1 MGKKKYTREDIIR
14 ILKELDAEG
23 KRTSRKGLSQKGISQ
38 YWVAKLIPEGLTEL
52 KRELGIRITP
62 QEEPHLTDELLK
74 KIDETVS
81 NLRSIPT
88 WNQLERETKITQKV
102 FTSRFGKRG
111 IREVFVHY
119 REWLEKNQPISKNI
133 KLVDSYLEGRG
144 KTKTPRSKPVKR
156 KTSTTVSKAK
166 RVPGSRTYGP
176 PLNFKNLIY
185 EPVNEQGVVFL
196 FGMVSEALGFSI
208 EWIGPDFPDCEAKR
222 YIEGKGKRQ
231 QPVRIEFK
239 FKSREFNYPVEGCDI
254 IVCWE
259 DNWGDDCPL
268 EVIELRTKIEKLRER
283 PEFSRK

>member
-1 MGKKKYTREDIIR
+1 MGKKKPTREDIIR

-23 KRTSRKGLSQKGISQ
+23 GRTSRKGLNQKGISE
-38 YWVAKLIPEGLTEL
+38 YWVYKLIPEGLTEL
-52 KRELGIRITP
+52 KRKHGIKIIP

-111 IREVFVHY
+111 ICEVFVHY
-119 REWLEKNQPISKNI
+119 REWLEKNQPMSKNI
-133 KLVDSYLEGRG
+133 KLVDEYLEGRA
-144 KTKTPRSKPVKR
+144 KPPQSQLLKR
-156 KTSTTVSKAK
+156 KARAARTKWPK
-166 RVPGSRTYGP
+166 GSGRKYGAP
-176 PLNFKNLIY
+176 INFGSLIY
-185 EPVNEQGVVFL
+185 APVNEQGVVFL

-208 EWIGPDFPDCEAKR
+208 EYIGIDFPDCEAKR
-222 YIEGKGKRQ
+222 YIEGRGKQ
-231 QPVRIEFK
+231 QQRVKIEFE
-239 FKSREFNYPVEGCDI
+239 FRSRNFDHVVEDCDI

-259 DNWGDDCPL
+259 DNWGSDCPL
-268 EVIELRTKIEKLRER
+268 EVIELRTEIKKLRER

>member
-14 ILKELDAEG
+14 ILKELNAEG
-23 KRTSRKGLSQKGISQ
+23 KRTSRKGLNQKGISE
-38 YWVAKLIPEGLTEL
+38 YWIRTLIPEGLTKL
-52 KRELGIRITP
+52 KLQLGIKIIP
-62 QEEPHLTDELLK
+62 QEQPHSDDELLK
-74 KIDETVS
+74 KIDKAVS
-81 NLRSIPT
+81 NLNRIPT
-88 WNQLERETKITQKV
+88 WTQLYRETKITQKV
-102 FTSRFGKRG
+102 FTNRFGKRG

-119 REWLEKNQPISKNI
+119 REWLEKNQPMSKNI
-133 KLVDSYLEGRG
+133 KLVDEYLKGRA
-144 KTKTPRSKPVKR
+144 KPPRSKLVNR
-156 KTSTTVSKAK
+156 KAVATRAK
-166 RVPGSRTYGP
+166 WPKTPGRAYGA

-268 EVIELRTKIEKLRER
+268 EVIELRTEIEKLRER
-283 PEFSRK
+283 REFSRK

>member
-1 MGKKKYTREDIIR
+1 VKKKPTREDIIR

-23 KRTSRKGLSQKGISQ
+23 GRTSRKGLNQKGISE
-38 YWVAKLIPEGLTEL
+38 YWVYKLIPEGLTEL
-52 KRELGIRITP
+52 KRKHGIKIIP

-119 REWLEKNQPISKNI
+119 REWLEKNQPMSKNI

-156 KTSTTVSKAK
+156 KTSTAVSKAE
-166 RVPGSRTYGP
+166 RVPGSRKYGVP
-176 PLNFKNLIY
+176 INFGNLIY
-185 EPVNEQGVVFL
+185 APTTEHGVVFL
-196 FGMVSEALGFSI
+196 FGMVSKALGFSV
-208 EWIGPDFPDCEAKR
+208 EYIGPGFPDCEAKR
-222 YIEGKGKRQ
+222 YIEGRGKQ
-231 QPVRIEFK
+231 QQSVRVEFK
-239 FKSREFNYPVEGCDI
+239 YRSRDFNYDVEGCDI

-268 EVIELRTKIEKLRER
+268 EVIELRTEIKKLRES
-283 PEFSRK
+283 PEFRRK